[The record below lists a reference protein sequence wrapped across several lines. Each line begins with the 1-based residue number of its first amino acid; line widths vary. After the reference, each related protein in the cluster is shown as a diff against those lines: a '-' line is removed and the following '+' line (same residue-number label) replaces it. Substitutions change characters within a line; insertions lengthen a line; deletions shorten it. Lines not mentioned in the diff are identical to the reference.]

1 MPRFRN
7 QGASMNAKLTLAIAV
22 IYALGCGGRD
32 EELEQRREWLAQ
44 PLALGDR
51 LVLIERLNSRAFV
64 LDVGE
69 DPLPQQPIVADL
81 PHDPSFAWNRNGS
94 GEALVLCMG
103 RRASIEQDAEPAALA
118 VLASDGKVRS
128 YPLGTSPFDSLS
140 QSEDGRYAFLFKK
153 DPGMRLLDNPN
164 EIAIVDLE
172 LAPDADGA
180 ITLRTLRSFG
190 DSPLSVVFSPQMR
203 IVGEDRRLAVVL
215 SQTNVTLID
224 LDHLDR
230 AETTVQLSSPG
241 GGAVSPAQVLF
252 NPDAPEIYVRGAGS
266 DDVFVFN
273 LAERP
278 PGDERDESADPH
290 NDFRPFIDQLG
301 VGGRPSDMALYS
313 GGDDGARL
321 LVLADGQRAA
331 VVSAGTSEVT
341 SVELPQSASRT
352 LLFNGISPRDG
363 ELAERA
369 LLYSDGGDAVM
380 FLDLEDLEARGNRN
394 LEVLPIG
401 RPITKLVPM
410 PEEQRVLILHGSEGV
425 SLLDLEGRTI
435 SPITSNAVLTD
446 ALFDAARGQ
455 LWVAPQN
462 QRFVGL
468 LDLATGDTPE
478 ILLDAEV
485 DKFVPMFDAGHVV
498 VLHAGNIGYLTVL
511 DADRPTREYARSL
524 RGFLVADLLDRG
536 E

>member
-1 MPRFRN
+1 
-7 QGASMNAKLTLAIAV
+7 MNAKLTLAIAV
-22 IYALGCGGRD
+22 IYALGCGGRE
-32 EELEQRREWLAQ
+32 EELERPREWLEQ
-44 PLALGDR
+44 PLALGDA
-51 LVLIERLNSRAFV
+51 LVLIETVNPRAFV
-64 LDVGE
+64 LDVSAE
-69 DPLPQQPIVADL
+69 PFEQQPIVAEL
-81 PHDPSFAWNRNGS
+81 PHDPRSAWKRNGTN
-94 GEALVLCMG
+94 EALVLCMG
-103 RRASIEQDAEPAALA
+103 RRASVEQDSEPAALA
-118 VLASDGKVRS
+118 VLASDGTVRS

-140 QSEDGRYAFLFKK
+140 QSGDGRYAFLFKK
-153 DPGMRLLDNPN
+153 NPGMRLLDNPN
-164 EIAIVDLE
+164 EIAIVDLD
-172 LAPDADGA
+172 LAPNADGA

-215 SQTNVTLID
+215 SETNVTLID

-301 VGGRPSDMALYS
+301 VGGRPSDMALYA
-313 GGDDGARL
+313 GDDGARL
-321 LVLADGQRAA
+321 LVLADGQSAA

-341 SVELPQSASRT
+341 SVALPVNASRT

-369 LLYSDGGDAVM
+369 LLYSEGGQVVM

-394 LEVLPIG
+394 LEVLPLG
-401 RPITKLVPM
+401 RPIAKLVPM

-446 ALFDAARGQ
+446 ALFDAERGQ
-455 LWVAPQN
+455 LWVAPAN

-478 ILLDAEV
+478 VLLDAEV
-485 DKFVPMFDAGHVV
+485 DELVPMFDAGHVV
-498 VLHAGNIGYLTVL
+498 VLHPSTVGHLTVL
-511 DADRPTREYARSL
+511 DADRPTREHARSL